1 MQAVVLT
8 EPGHLRLAE
17 REAPNPPGPGEA
29 LVRVHR
35 VGVCGTDLHAFQGRQ
50 TFFSYPRILGHELG
64 VEVVALGEALD
75 SPPPVRVGDRC
86 AVEAYLHCGQCGAC
100 RRGQTNCCVGLRYL
114 GVHMD
119 GGLRPYL
126 VVPAAKLHRS
136 ERLSLDQLALVEML
150 TIGAH
155 AVDRA
160 QVTGGEIV
168 LVLGVGPIGLSVVQ
182 FAHAAGART
191 LALDVDE
198 ARLAFSQGL
207 GVAETIRAGE
217 GALDRVRELTDG
229 EMPTAVFDATG
240 APTSMNGALA
250 YLAHGG
256 RLVFV
261 GHHPGD
267 VVFPDPEFHRREAT
281 LLASRNSTA
290 ADYRRVMDH
299 MEAGRVDTDRWITHR
314 AALADVPQVFPTW
327 LDRERR
333 VVKAMI
339 DVPESTG

>member
-8 EPGHLRLAE
+8 EPGHLQLTERAE
-17 REAPNPPGPGEA
+17 PEPPGPDEA
-29 LVRVHR
+29 LVRVRR
-35 VGVCGTDLHAFQGRQ
+35 VGVCGTDFHAFQGRQ

-64 VEVVALGEALD
+64 VEVVALGEPGGTP
-75 SPPPVRVGDRC
+75 SPIRVGDRC
-86 AVEAYLHCGQCGAC
+86 AVEAYLHCGVCGPC
-100 RRGQTNCCVGLRYL
+100 RRGRTNCCVSLRYL
-114 GVHMD
+114 GVHVD

-126 VVPAAKLHRS
+126 TVPTAKLHRS
-136 ERLSLDQLALVEML
+136 DKLSLDQLALVEML

-160 QVTGGEIV
+160 QVTPGETV

-182 FAHAAGART
+182 FAHAAGGCV

-198 ARLAFSQGL
+198 ARLAFSQRL
-207 GVAETIRAGE
+207 GVDETLRAGE
-217 GALDRVRELTDG
+217 GALDRVRALTGG
-229 EMPTAVFDATG
+229 EMPTVVFDATG
-240 APTSMNGALA
+240 APASMNGALA

-261 GHHPGD
+261 GHHPGE

-290 ADYRRVMDH
+290 ADYHHVMQL
-299 MEAGRVDTDRWITHR
+299 METGVVDTDAWITHR
-314 AALADVPQVFPTW
+314 AALADVPDVFPTW

-333 VVKAMI
+333 VVKAMV
-339 DVPESTG
+339 DVAE

>member
-1 MQAVVLT
+1 MEAVVLT
-8 EPGHLRLAE
+8 EPGRLRLME
-17 REAPNPPGPGEA
+17 TPEPDPPGPGEA

-64 VEVVALGEALD
+64 VEVVTLGEPLD
-75 SPPPVRVGDRC
+75 SPSPVQVGDRC
-86 AVEAYLHCGQCGAC
+86 AVEAYLHCGGCGAC
-100 RRGQTNCCVGLRYL
+100 RRGQTNCCVSLRYL
-114 GVHMD
+114 GVHID

-126 VVPAAKLHRS
+126 TVPTAKLHRS
-136 ERLSLDQLALVEML
+136 DRLSLDQLALVEML

-160 QVTGGEIV
+160 HVAPGETV

-182 FAHAAGART
+182 FAHAAGVRV
-191 LALDVDE
+191 LALDMDE
-198 ARLAFSQGL
+198 ARLAFSQRL
-207 GVAETIRAGE
+207 GVDETLQAGE
-217 GALDRVRELTDG
+217 GALDRVRDLTEG
-229 EMPTAVFDATG
+229 EMPTVVFDATG
-240 APTSMNGALA
+240 APASMNGALA

-261 GHHPGD
+261 GHHPGE

-290 ADYRRVMDH
+290 ADYHRVINFV
-299 MEAGRVDTDRWITHR
+299 ETGVVDTTAWITHR
-314 AALADVPQVFPTW
+314 ATLADVPMVFPTW
-327 LDRERR
+327 LDRGQR
-333 VVKAMI
+333 VVKAMV
-339 DVPESTG
+339 DVAE